1 MASYQS
7 GYTGATIDRAGRLPA
22 PTSGSIGQFLRKVDA
37 AGNMEFADVKQAKVF
52 ANVTLS
58 ASTAQWIASGISGYP
73 YKYAYSN
80 SQITDESIVIA
91 LFDDTVVQKG
101 AIAPFCDSGS
111 GCVYFYAT
119 SRPDLPITI
128 STLLIF

>member
-1 MASYQS
+1 
-7 GYTGATIDRAGRLPA
+7 
-22 PTSGSIGQFLRKVDA
+22 
-37 AGNMEFADVKQAKVF
+37 MEFADVKQAKVF

-91 LFDDTVVQKG
+91 LFDDTVV
-101 AIAPFCDSGS
+101 
-111 GCVYFYAT
+111 
-119 SRPDLPITI
+119 
-128 STLLIF
+128 